1 MSKVYDAK
9 NIIIKLVLTGFI
21 FVCKFIYNFFG
32 MSNFYFL
39 LIGSLPEGIFNLINN
54 IFKRKNYNF

>member
-9 NIIIKLVLTGFI
+9 NPIIKLFFTGIILVF
-21 FVCKFIYNFFG
+21 KFIYNFFG

-39 LIGSLPEGIFNLINN
+39 LIGSLPEGIINL
-54 IFKRKNYNF
+54 KYNYF